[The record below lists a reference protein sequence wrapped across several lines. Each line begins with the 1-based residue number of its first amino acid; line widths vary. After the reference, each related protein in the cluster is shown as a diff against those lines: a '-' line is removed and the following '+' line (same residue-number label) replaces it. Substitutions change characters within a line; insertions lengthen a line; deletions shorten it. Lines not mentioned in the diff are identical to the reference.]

1 MPKPRRG
8 FCADNK
14 TGTAGESRFATVVED
29 SGLPVRRNAARTRKG
44 LSRYDF
50 VVDVLPH
57 DLTVELEVKH
67 DVYEARSGNVA
78 VEVGNPKAGTASGLT
93 ATTAAVW
100 VFVLKDGSVWAAR
113 VSDLKLAVER
123 ACKESGHVRHVP
135 VAGDDNA
142 ELHLFRRH
150 PLFERYFFRL
160 DGLPP
165 GEVAATLA
173 VLGS

>member
-8 FCADNK
+8 FRTDLR
-14 TGTAGESRFATVVED
+14 TGSEGEGRFAAVAER
-29 SGLPVRRNAARTRKG
+29 SGLQARRNAAKTRKG
-44 LSRYDF
+44 LSRFDYRVPVPAHD
-50 VVDVLPH
+50 VTVDV
-57 DLTVELEVKH
+57 EVKY

-78 VEVGNPKAGTASGLT
+78 LEVGNPKSGTVSGLA

-113 VSDLKLAVER
+113 VADLRRAVAR
-123 ACKESGHVRHVP
+123 AAPEDGYVRHVP

-142 ELHLFRRH
+142 ELHLMRRH
-150 PLFERYFFRL
+150 PFFERYFFRL
-160 DGLPP
+160 DGLPAA
-165 GEVAATLA
+165 EVAAVLA